1 MKTKNLFRQLIKNRV
16 NKRITTAILIAFI
29 SISNVVN
36 AQIVLE
42 EHQNMQMDGLRFWY
56 SDSSK
61 PAYIFNRNIAVH
73 GDCFEVINGY
83 AFFTWFKGGM
93 ENRNLML
100 SRKKLGTD
108 KWLTIQF
115 SDKSTLYS
123 GDYHATDKTGAGDSH
138 RTAAVGVSPIDGT
151 IHLAYDMHTGPLQ
164 YRVSAKNIAFGDDAD
179 FTLENFS
186 EMRNYFRPDL
196 PIPSFTY
203 PSFVNNNAGELIV
216 EYRLGTSRQGDKYI
230 TYYDGNS
237 WSDLILLV
245 KGDNENPQFNQ
256 YGDLSYHFGKM
267 YLACCVREYGSN
279 IEYNQGFYFAEA
291 GQRGNEDW
299 KNLAGET
306 FSLPIR
312 GLTQFN
318 KFKIAEPLPDGHKG
332 MTSGP
337 EMVVSKNGAVHFSNL
352 VSGLGTVHYYTKVG
366 SKTLIK
372 ASGST
377 PSTDFGGNDGRV
389 YGIDLSSG
397 KIRVRSTLEGTS
409 NWRTDYV
416 WNGSERFG
424 LIKYVYTNGKIYIVA
439 SEDVDS
445 DKIPLHF
452 IVLNIE
458 HDDGDFSLNSIE
470 LPANKKLLIYPNP
483 TNGLIFFSE
492 QTPWS
497 IFNANGKL
505 IKYGEGTQANIEE
518 VHAGIYLFKT
528 ENMCYRVVKK

>member
-1 MKTKNLFRQLIKNRV
+1 
-16 NKRITTAILIAFI
+16 
-29 SISNVVN
+29 
-36 AQIVLE
+36 
-42 EHQNMQMDGLRFWY
+42 
-56 SDSSK
+56 
-61 PAYIFNRNIAVH
+61 
-73 GDCFEVINGY
+73 
-83 AFFTWFKGGM
+83 
-93 ENRNLML
+93 
-100 SRKKLGTD
+100 
-108 KWLTIQF
+108 
-115 SDKSTLYS
+115 
-123 GDYHATDKTGAGDSH
+123 
-138 RTAAVGVSPIDGT
+138 
-151 IHLAYDMHTGPLQ
+151 
-164 YRVSAKNIAFGDDAD
+164 
-179 FTLENFS
+179 
-186 EMRNYFRPDL
+186 
-196 PIPSFTY
+196 
-203 PSFVNNNAGELIV
+203 
-216 EYRLGTSRQGDKYI
+216 
-230 TYYDGNS
+230 
-237 WSDLILLV
+237 
-245 KGDNENPQFNQ
+245 
-256 YGDLSYHFGKM
+256 M
-267 YLACCVREYGSN
+267 YLACCVREYGSD
-279 IEYNQGFYFAEA
+279 IEFNQGFYFAEA

-306 FSLPIR
+306 FKLPIR

-318 KFKIAEPLPDGHKG
+318 NFKIAEPVPEGHKG
-332 MTSGP
+332 MTSSP
-337 EMVVSKNGAVHFSNL
+337 EMVVSKNGAVHFTNL
-352 VSGLGTVHYYTKVG
+352 VSGLGNVHYYTEVG
-366 SKTLIK
+366 SKTVIK
-372 ASGST
+372 AKSST

-409 NWRTDYV
+409 NWRTDYT

-439 SEDVDS
+439 SENVDS

-505 IKYGEGTQANIEE
+505 IKYGEGIQANIEE